1 MKRKTRRILTVLFAA
16 VFVISAGYLAWYYID
31 SAVQKGRYEEL
42 SQLHQSVTPRPS
54 IVPEQTQPVTEPDT
68 QPDTGILP
76 EFAPLY
82 EKNPDI
88 VGWLTVP
95 GTVIDY
101 PVMQTKDRPN
111 YYLRRNF
118 DGKKHNAG
126 CLYAAEICDVFTPSD
141 NITIYGHRM
150 KNGSMFA
157 ALENFMDEDYCRENP
172 YLYFDTLESLHTY
185 QVLAVFLTTS
195 SVGEGFA
202 YHEFANAE
210 NRQAFDTFVD
220 TCKSLSLYDTGV
232 DAGYGDKLITLST
245 CDYSLVNG
253 RLVVVAKRVA

>member
-1 MKRKTRRILTVLFAA
+1 MNKNLRRLLVVVFAA

-31 SAVQKGRYEEL
+31 SAVQENRYDAL
-42 SQLHQSVTPRPS
+42 SDLHQNVTPRPS
-54 IVPEQTQPVTEPDT
+54 VTAPVPEQTQPETEPQST
-68 QPDTGILP
+68 ILP
-76 EFAPLY
+76 DLQPLY
-82 EKNPDI
+82 EQNPDI

-126 CLYAAEICDVFTPSD
+126 CLYAAEPCDIFTPSD

-157 ALENFMDEDYCRENP
+157 SLEKFTDADYCKENP
-172 YLYFDTLESLHTY
+172 YIYFDTLYSLHTY
-185 QVLAVFLTTS
+185 QVMSVFIVS
-195 SVGEGFA
+195 STVGEGFA
-202 YHEFANAE
+202 YHEFVTAE
-210 NRQAFDTFVD
+210 NEQDFDNFVD
-220 TCKSLSLYDTGV
+220 TCKELALYDTGV
-232 DAGYGDKLITLST
+232 DAAYGDKLVTLST